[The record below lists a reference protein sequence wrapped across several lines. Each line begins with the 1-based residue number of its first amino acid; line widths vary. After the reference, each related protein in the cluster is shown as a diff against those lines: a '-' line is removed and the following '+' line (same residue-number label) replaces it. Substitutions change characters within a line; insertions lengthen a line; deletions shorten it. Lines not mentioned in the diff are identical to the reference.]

1 MEGDIEKIIDLIL
14 LKVTFIVQNI
24 IKNILTEGDT
34 VELTNSLKREIEVD
48 IERCNQYT
56 DKNGSM
62 ALYNELVAKYVVIDP
77 EFEKGLSTIGKAGS
91 LGGEFDYRSELKA
104 IANKLHMWIVLDDDQ
119 EETQNH
125 IKGKLQKLLERG
137 KQIGRE
143 EYHAATGGFP
153 YSYVGGPKYDVW
165 MADIN
170 ILNERHLK
178 THPAY
183 ESIHTSYEQ
192 RANNPVAYEN
202 MMAQLQVVIDDDEF
216 WETLNDNTSGGKE
229 KEKMSTSNKVFIVHG
244 HDEAAKQS
252 VARFLEKC
260 GFEAVILHEQADGGR
275 TIIEKIQHYTDVAF
289 AIVLYTPCDFGRAK
303 EEKTEKSRAR
313 QNVVFEHGYLIGR
326 LGRDKV
332 CALVKEGVET
342 PGDISGVVYKPMDS
356 AGAWKTEI
364 LKEMKNAG
372 IAVDASKLLF

>member
-1 MEGDIEKIIDLIL
+1 M
-14 LKVTFIVQNI
+14 
-24 IKNILTEGDT
+24 IKNILTEGEKM
-34 VELTNSLKREIEVD
+34 ELTNSLKREIEAD
-48 IERCNQYT
+48 IERCNQHI
-56 DKNGSM
+56 DRNGSM
-62 ALYNELVAKYVVIDP
+62 ALYNELVAKYVVIDS
-77 EFEKGLSTIGKAGS
+77 EFEKGLSITGKAGS
-91 LGGEFDYRSELKA
+91 LGEELDYRPELKA

-137 KQIGRE
+137 RQIGSE

-170 ILNERHLK
+170 IVNERHLK
-178 THPAY
+178 IHPAY
-183 ESIHTSYEQ
+183 ESIHTSYNQ
-192 RANNPVAYEN
+192 RADNPAAYEN
-202 MMAQLQVVIDDDEF
+202 MMAQLKVVIDDDEF
-216 WETLNDNTSGGKE
+216 WETLNNNTSDGKE
-229 KEKMSTSNKVFIVHG
+229 KEEMSTSNKVFIVHG

-303 EEKTEKSRAR
+303 EEKAEKSRAR

-342 PGDISGVVYKPMDS
+342 PGDISGVVYKFMDA
-356 AGAWKTEI
+356 AGAWKMEI

-372 IAVDASKLLF
+372 IAVDASKLL

>member
-1 MEGDIEKIIDLIL
+1 MEKDIEKNFDLIL

-24 IKNILTEGDT
+24 IKNILTEGDR
-34 VELTNSLKREIEVD
+34 VQLTNSLKKEIEAD
-48 IERCNQYT
+48 IERCNKHI
-56 DKNGSM
+56 DRNGSM
-62 ALYNELVAKYVVIDP
+62 ALYDELVAKYVVIDP
-77 EFEKGLSTIGKAGS
+77 EFEKGLSITGKVGS
-91 LGGEFDYRSELKA
+91 LGGESDYRPELKA
-104 IANKLHMWIVLDDDQ
+104 IANKLHMWIVLDDNQ

-137 KQIGRE
+137 KQIGSE
-143 EYHAATGGFP
+143 EFHAATGGFP

-183 ESIHTSYEQ
+183 ESIHTSYDQ
-192 RANNPVAYEN
+192 RADNPAAYEN
-202 MMAQLQVVIDDDEF
+202 MMAQLQGVIDDDEF
-216 WETLNDNTSGGKE
+216 WESLNDNTSDGKE

-260 GFEAVILHEQADGGR
+260 GFEAVILNEQADGGR

-289 AIVLYTPCDFGRAK
+289 AIVLYTPCDIGRAK
-303 EEKTEKSRAR
+303 EEKRGKSRAR

-332 CALVKEGVET
+332 CALVKDGVET
-342 PGDISGVVYKPMDS
+342 PGDFSGVVYKPMDA

-364 LKEMKNAG
+364 LKEMKNVG
-372 IAVDASKLLF
+372 IAVDASKLL

>member
-1 MEGDIEKIIDLIL
+1 M
-14 LKVTFIVQNI
+14 
-24 IKNILTEGDT
+24 
-34 VELTNSLKREIEVD
+34 TNSLKREIEVD
-48 IERCNQYT
+48 IERCNQHT
-56 DKNGSM
+56 DRNGSM
-62 ALYNELVAKYVVIDP
+62 ALYNELVAKYVAVDP
-77 EFEKGLSTIGKAGS
+77 EFEKGLSIIGKAGS
-91 LGGEFDYRSELKA
+91 LGGEFDYRPELKA
-104 IANKLHMWIVLDDDQ
+104 IANKLHMWIVLDDNQ

-165 MADIN
+165 MVDIN

-192 RANNPVAYEN
+192 RADNPAAYEN
-202 MMAQLQVVIDDDEF
+202 MMAQLQGVIDDDEF
-216 WETLNDNTSGGKE
+216 WESLNDNTSDGKE
-229 KEKMSTSNKVFIVHG
+229 KEEMSTSNKVFIVHG

-289 AIVLYTPCDFGRAK
+289 AIVLYTPCDVGRAK
-303 EEKTEKSRAR
+303 EEKTESSRAR

-342 PGDISGVVYKPMDS
+342 PGDISGVVYKSMDA
-356 AGAWKTEI
+356 AGAWKMEI

-372 IAVDASKLLF
+372 IAVDASKLL